1 MRALVDADIVAFSCA
16 AYNNEYGWD
25 AVVRDIDTMMHG
37 MLQATGSTSYQCF
50 ITGDNNKRYE
60 IDPEYKANRKDKVPP
75 VWRAE
80 ANAYMVTQWGARVS
94 DGNEADDEMGIA
106 QSQAEPLT
114 TVICS
119 IDKDLKQIAGRHYNW
134 RKDEFDMVDPLDG
147 LRLFYRQLITGDT
160 SDNVRGIRGLGPV
173 KSASYINN
181 VEDEWDMFEIVR
193 ALYNDDERLLR
204 NGKLLWIM
212 KKDNEWWKFPQ
223 EEEARLDLPI
233 QE

>member
-25 AVVRDIDTMMHG
+25 AVVRDIDDLMNRILNTTR
-37 MLQATGSTSYQCF
+37 ADSYQCF

-60 IDPEYKANRKDKVPP
+60 IDPEYKANRKDKIPP
-75 VWRAE
+75 VFRAE
-80 ANAYMVTQWGARVS
+80 ANAYMVTKWGARVS

-106 QSQAEPLT
+106 QTQAEPLT
-114 TVICS
+114 TIICS

-134 RKDEFDMVDPLDG
+134 RRDEFDMVDPLDG
-147 LRLFYRQLITGDT
+147 LRLFYRQLLTGDT
-160 SDNVRGIRGLGPV
+160 SDNVHGIRGIGPV
-173 KSASYINN
+173 KAGKYIND
-181 VEDEWDMFEIVR
+181 VEDEWDMFEIVQ

-212 KKDNEWWKFPQ
+212 KKDNDWWEFPK
-223 EEEARLDLPI
+223 ETEVRLDQAI